1 VRWAFTPVSAVERS
15 MNRADEFP
23 QLGPSLNQVTN
34 GKERMRK
41 VVLYELLALDGVAA
55 EPGNGLLEGGD
66 EFDASTRSS
75 RAAEA

>member
-1 VRWAFTPVSAVERS
+1 

-41 VVLYELLALDGVAA
+41 VVLYELLALDGVAE
-55 EPGNGLLEGGD
+55 EPGNWLLEGGD
-66 EFDASTRSS
+66 EFDASIRSS
-75 RAAEA
+75 RAEEA

>member
-75 RAAEA
+75 RAEEA